1 MLEKSF
7 GLMFF
12 LKTTKN
18 NKNSEK
24 YIYARVTVDGD
35 SREISTKRICE
46 ANKWNP
52 GLGRAM
58 GNKEDARQLNAFLD
72 SFQMKIL
79 QAKMILM
86 DINKEVTA
94 ENIKNTLLGKSDDRK
109 FILEV
114 FQKHN
119 EQLEALV
126 GKDFA
131 PGTLERYK
139 TSLQHTRSFIQWKFG
154 KDDIDIQSL
163 NYEFISDYEFWL
175 KTVRNCAH
183 NTTVKYLANFKK
195 IVLSCVKKGWLIR
208 DPFLGYKMV
217 KKEVLREVLDKEELD
232 NIHQKRFCTERL
244 NQVRDIFLFC
254 CYTGLAYID
263 VKNLRRDQIKV
274 GIDGEKWIFTQR
286 QKTETPT
293 RLPLLPQALEI
304 ISAYNNHPQCSY
316 KGLVLPVMSNQKM
329 NSYLKEIADVCGIQK
344 TLTFHIARHTFA
356 TTITLGNGVPIE
368 TVSKM
373 LGHKSLKQTQH
384 YAKILDLKVSQDMGR
399 LRDFMK
405 KENV

>member
-24 YIYARVTVDGD
+24 YIYTRVTVDGD

-46 ANKWNP
+46 ANKWNS
-52 GLGRAM
+52 GLGRAL
-58 GNKEDARQLNAFLD
+58 GNKEDARQLNEFLE

-86 DINKEVTA
+86 DNNKEVSA
-94 ENIKNTLLGKSDDRK
+94 ENIKNTLFGKSEDRK
-109 FILEV
+109 YILEV

-139 TSLQHTRSFIQWKFG
+139 TSLQHTQSFIQWKFG
-154 KDDIDIQSL
+154 KDDMDIQTL
-163 NYEFISDYEFWL
+163 NYEFISEYEFWL

-195 IVLSCVKKGWLIR
+195 IVLSCVKKGWLVR

-217 KKEVLREVLDKEELD
+217 KKEVLREVLDKEELEKIQ
-232 NIHQKRFCTERL
+232 NKKFCTERL

-263 VKNLRRDQIKV
+263 VKNLRRNQIRT
-274 GIDGEKWIFTQR
+274 GIDGEQWIFTQR

-304 ISAYNNHPQCSY
+304 ITAYDNHPQCSN

-329 NSYLKEIADVCGIQK
+329 NAYLKEIADVCRIQK

-384 YAKILDLKVSQDMGR
+384 YAKILDLKVSQDMAR
-399 LRDFMK
+399 LRDFMT
-405 KENV
+405 KEKV

>member
-1 MLEKSF
+1 M
-7 GLMFF
+7 
-12 LKTTKN
+12 
-18 NKNSEK
+18 
-24 YIYARVTVDGD
+24 D
-35 SREISTKRICE
+35 S
-46 ANKWNP
+46 
-52 GLGRAM
+52 
-58 GNKEDARQLNAFLD
+58 
-72 SFQMKIL
+72 
-79 QAKMILM
+79 
-86 DINKEVTA
+86 NKEVTA
-94 ENIKNTLLGKSDDRK
+94 ENIKNTLFGKSDDRK

-195 IVLSCVKKGWLIR
+195 IVLSCVKKGWLLR

-217 KKEVLREVLDKEELD
+217 KKKVLREVLDKEELD
-232 NIHQKRFCTERL
+232 RIHNKKFSIERL

-254 CYTGLAYID
+254 CFTGLAYID
-263 VKNLRRDQIKV
+263 VKNLRRNQIKV
-274 GIDGEKWIFTQR
+274 GIDGEQWIFTQR

-304 ISAYNNHPQCSY
+304 IIAYDNHPYCSNR
-316 KGLVLPVMSNQKM
+316 GLVLPVMSNQKM
-329 NSYLKEIADVCGIQK
+329 NAYLKEIADVCEIQK

-384 YAKILDLKVSQDMGR
+384 YAKILDLKVSQDMAR
-399 LRDFMK
+399 LKEFMN
-405 KENV
+405 KERV

>member
-1 MLEKSF
+1 
-7 GLMFF
+7 
-12 LKTTKN
+12 
-18 NKNSEK
+18 
-24 YIYARVTVDGD
+24 
-35 SREISTKRICE
+35 
-46 ANKWNP
+46 
-52 GLGRAM
+52 
-58 GNKEDARQLNAFLD
+58 
-72 SFQMKIL
+72 
-79 QAKMILM
+79 M
-86 DINKEVTA
+86 DNNKEVTA
-94 ENIKNTLLGKSDDRK
+94 ENIKNTLLGKTEEKK
-109 FILEV
+109 FILEI

-163 NYEFISDYEFWL
+163 NYEFITDYEFWL

-195 IVLSCVKKGWLIR
+195 IVLSCVKKGWLVR
-208 DPFLGYKMV
+208 DPFMGYKMV
-217 KKEVLREVLDKEELD
+217 KKEVLREVLDKSELD
-232 NIHQKRFCTERL
+232 AIHSKIFCIERL

-274 GIDGEKWIFTQR
+274 GIDGEQWIFSQR
-286 QKTETPT
+286 QKTESPT

-304 ISAYNNHPQCSY
+304 IDAYENHPQCSN
-316 KGLVLPVMSNQKM
+316 KGLLLPVMSNQKM
-329 NSYLKEIADVCGIQK
+329 NAYLKEIADVCGIHK

-384 YAKILDLKVSQDMGR
+384 YAKILDLKVSHDMAK
-399 LRDFMK
+399 LREFMI
-405 KENV
+405 KEKV